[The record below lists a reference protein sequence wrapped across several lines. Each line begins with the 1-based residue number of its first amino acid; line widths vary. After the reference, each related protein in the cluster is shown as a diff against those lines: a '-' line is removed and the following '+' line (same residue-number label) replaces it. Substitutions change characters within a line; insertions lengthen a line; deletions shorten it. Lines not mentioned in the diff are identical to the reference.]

1 MAETLDDPLDTKL
14 VPDEAKAAPVVVPD
28 PAPTDGKVVPKDD
41 VKPMDKPADKPPEK
55 VVDPTWPADWREKA
69 SAGDEK
75 KLAKLSRYAS
85 PQAVADALLA
95 AQAKLGE
102 KGTRLP
108 KDATPEQVS
117 AWRQENGIPED
128 PKKYDLKLDGVDL
141 EQDKALVDAFLTS
154 AHASNMTGDQVKA
167 SLKTYYEMVDSARQA
182 RVTQDSDLQVKAED
196 ELRAEWGADYRRNI
210 NLVTNLLGDELK
222 DKVLLGRLSDGT
234 PIGSSPEMLRFLT
247 SIALERNPTGV
258 ITPSGVTNE
267 ATIDSEIAKI
277 EDTMRKNRSAYNK
290 DEKMQERY
298 RQLLTYKAK
307 QKG

>member
-1 MAETLDDPLDTKL
+1 MAETLDDPVDTKL
-14 VPDEAKAAPVVVPD
+14 IPDEAREAPVVAPD
-28 PAPTDGKVVPKDD
+28 PVPTDGKSVPPTAT
-41 VKPMDKPADKPPEK
+41 VADKPVEKPPEK
-55 VVDPTWPADWREKA
+55 TVDPSWPADWREKA

-117 AWRQENGIPED
+117 AWRQENGIPEQ
-128 PKKYDLKLDGVDL
+128 PEKYDVKLDGVDL
-141 EQDKALVDAFLTS
+141 TQDKPLVDAFLKS
-154 AHASNMTGDQVKA
+154 AHSVNMTGDQVKA
-167 SLKTYYEMVDSARQA
+167 SLSTYYEMVETAKQA
-182 RVTQDSDLQVKAED
+182 RNTQDVDLQVKAED

-210 NLVTNLLGDELK
+210 NMVTNLLGDGLS
-222 DKVLLGRLSDGT
+222 DSLLRGRLADGT
-234 PIGSSPEMLRFLT
+234 PIGSSPEVLRFLT
-247 SIALERNPTGV
+247 GLALERNPTGV
-258 ITPSGVTNE
+258 ITPSGVTDD
-267 ATIDSEIAKI
+267 ATIDAEIGKI
-277 EDTMRKNRSAYNK
+277 EKTMRENRSAYNK

-298 RQLLTYKAK
+298 RQLLTFKAK